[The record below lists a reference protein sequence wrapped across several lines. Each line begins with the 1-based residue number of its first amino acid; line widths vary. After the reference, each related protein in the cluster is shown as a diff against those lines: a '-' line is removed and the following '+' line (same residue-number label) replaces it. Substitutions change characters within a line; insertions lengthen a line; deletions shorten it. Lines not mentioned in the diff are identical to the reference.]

1 MMNAITDPLE
11 RVVETMQW
19 FMTAPEIRVVHI
31 VTSEPLRLSV
41 LEHIAA
47 MEHFS
52 TNRAP
57 FVILEAPVEPND
69 DGWETRSEELR
80 EDMADLRS
88 LLIDESSLTPPSPRI
103 FAQQCGAGEGVGG

>member
-19 FMTAPEIRVVHI
+19 FMTATEIQVVHI
-31 VTSEPLRLSV
+31 VTSESLRIAV

-52 TNRAP
+52 TNTKP
-57 FVILEAPVEPND
+57 FFILEAPVESYATT
-69 DGWETRSEELR
+69 WMTSVHVSSRRTRIS
-80 EDMADLRS
+80 
-88 LLIDESSLTPPSPRI
+88 T
-103 FAQQCGAGEGVGG
+103 CT